1 LSLAET
7 REIMQML
14 QEILAA
20 LNKVE
25 VKTGKLTSDL
35 PKIKEDI
42 STFREAERLALRYLA
57 LARRM
62 HLPEHAQQAA
72 QIAAS
77 IIVIIRML
85 QMSMGLIGGGGLGVL
100 IGFAGIAGA
109 MLSVNDLMQMG

>member
-1 LSLAET
+1 MSLAET
-7 REIMQML
+7 QELMRTMQELMVL
-14 QEILAA
+14 
-20 LNKVE
+20 LNNVE
-25 VKTGKLTSDL
+25 AKTVKLTSDL

-42 STFREAERLALRYLA
+42 GTFREAERLALRYLA
-57 LARRM
+57 LARKM

-77 IIVIIRML
+77 VIVIIRML
-85 QMSMGLIGGGGLGVL
+85 QMSMGFIGGGGLGAL